1 MKAAIITRPGAHP
14 VDAAA
19 FWPSCGCLACPL
31 PAHRRPRGA
40 AGLLVAAEG
49 QHSAEP
55 IKRLR
60 APDWGQRLDIT
71 KPRARLSAWRACI
84 ERPFCG
90 ISRFES
96 FRQDLGADRAGHC
109 FAKSQVVALGE
120 VDPIHP
126 FDRHNFASVE
136 KRNLKEPAQV
146 AIVLSQLG

>member
-1 MKAAIITRPGAHP
+1 VPIPWMPQLFGLLAVALLAHIGGR
-14 VDAAA
+14 A
-19 FWPSCGCLACPL
+19 
-31 PAHRRPRGA
+31 GA

-126 FDRHNFASVE
+126 FEGTGPSCDSA
-136 KRNLKEPAQV
+136 
-146 AIVLSQLG
+146 